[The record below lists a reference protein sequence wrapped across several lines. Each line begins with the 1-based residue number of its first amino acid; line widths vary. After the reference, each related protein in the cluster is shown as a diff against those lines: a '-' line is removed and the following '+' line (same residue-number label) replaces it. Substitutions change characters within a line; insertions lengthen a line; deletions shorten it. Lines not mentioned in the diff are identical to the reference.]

1 LNKTKGCL
9 IANFATVPAQVHS
22 AEIHT
27 IQPGE
32 VLFPAFFPSENGERG
47 RNLLRGREALPA
59 QPENPLSARSGRG

>member
-1 LNKTKGCL
+1 
-9 IANFATVPAQVHS
+9 VHS
-22 AEIHT
+22 TEIDT

-59 QPENPLSARSGRG
+59 QPENPFSARSGRGSMYEWFRERI